1 MCPSRRPT
9 RLAYSTGRTSRL
21 RRARLS
27 RDYPKM
33 TPATRDDPRSDHPR
47 RIARAGALYVFAG
60 LSGGRGRVAH
70 PRALGRARLLPRGA
84 CLSRRGVARVAWP
97 LPHHRCVRVWR
108 SSPDLSLTFRSPSV
122 RCATSLGSNF
132 PPREGYAIDLAP
144 PPRRRGLLTAPGRRR
159 RNAPPRHSRRRAPP
173 CRSRQREPLAR
184 CVASVSALRAQT
196 GAPGWSG
203 VTARAPS
210 REV

>member
-27 RDYPKM
+27 RYYPEL

-70 PRALGRARLLPRGA
+70 PRALGRARLLPWGA

-97 LPHHRCVRVWR
+97 LPPTTALCVCGEVH
-108 SSPDLSLTFRSPSV
+108 LTFPSPSV
-122 RCATSLGSNF
+122 RCATSLGSNS

-159 RNAPPRHSRRRAPP
+159 RNAPPRRNHRRAPP
-173 CRSRQREPLAR
+173 RRSRQREPLPR